1 MMNTSRMQKR
11 KLGGQRQ
18 SIIKNGK
25 HKHLDYKLNF
35 ISMSEARQ
43 IAEHVFS
50 GIAWSG

>member
-1 MMNTSRMQKR
+1 MMNTTRMQKR
-11 KLGGQRQ
+11 KLGGQSQR
-18 SIIKNGK
+18 IIKSGK
-25 HKHLDYKLNF
+25 DKHLDHKLNF

>member
-11 KLGGQRQ
+11 KQSGQQ
-18 SIIKNGK
+18 HSLPKSGKN
-25 HKHLDYKLNF
+25 KHLDRKSNF

>member
-11 KLGGQRQ
+11 KLDSQQQ
-18 SIIKNGK
+18 SIIKSTKN
-25 HKHLDYKLNF
+25 KHLDHKSNF
-35 ISMSEARQ
+35 ISISEARQ

>member
-11 KLGGQRQ
+11 KLSSQQQ
-18 SIIKNGK
+18 SLIKGCKN
-25 HKHLDYKLNF
+25 KHLDRKTNF